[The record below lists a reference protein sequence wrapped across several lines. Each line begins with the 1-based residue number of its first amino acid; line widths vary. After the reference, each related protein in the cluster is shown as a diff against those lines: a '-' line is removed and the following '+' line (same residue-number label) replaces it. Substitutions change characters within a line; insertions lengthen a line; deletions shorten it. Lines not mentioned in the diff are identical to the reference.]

1 MEAVIAFLAFAT
13 SAVLFVL
20 AGRGVPKVS
29 ANYGFAAMSV
39 GFAFSLA
46 GLPKL

>member
-1 MEAVIAFLAFAT
+1 VEGVIAFLAFAVA
-13 SAVLFVL
+13 AVLFVL

-29 ANYGFAAMSV
+29 ANYGFAALSV

-46 GLPKL
+46 KLPNL